1 MRYLSIMSE
10 VKMNKKF
17 WYLTKVSLK
26 KKIGSKWFIATNI
39 ILALVILAIINI
51 NSIVMFFGGDFSEN
65 LTIYAVDNAG
75 VYDVF
80 KGTIEALDEDKLLEI
95 KRGES
100 SKEELSKNLK
110 DNEVIVVLNEDDRE
124 YLKGEIISN
133 ETIDNG
139 LYQIII
145 SSLNSSKSTLGM
157 IKSNVN
163 PEILANV
170 SSPATVERTI
180 LSDQGSVDENMT
192 IVMNSV
198 FPTLILP
205 FFMLVVF
212 LVQMVG
218 GEICEEK
225 TTRSM
230 EIIISNVSPK
240 MHLFSKVLASNIFV
254 ITQGALLIVFAL
266 IGLLINKYVTGTS
279 ALGLISSL
287 VGNLD
292 LSILKDKLLVLVPTA
307 LILMLLSFL
316 AYAILSGVLASM
328 TVNIEDFNQLQ
339 TPVMLIS
346 VVGYYLSISAS
357 LFNGSTLIHVL
368 SYVPFLSA
376 FLSPTLY
383 IIGEVSLLDIIIS
396 IIVMILFIYI
406 LLKKGLKVY
415 KNGILNYSTDKV
427 WDRFKKSIKN

>member
-1 MRYLSIMSE
+1 
-10 VKMNKKF
+10 MNKKF

-51 NSIVMFFGGDFSEN
+51 NSIVKFFGGDFSEK

-163 PEILANV
+163 PEILANI

-180 LSDQGSVDENMT
+180 LSDQGSASENMT

-279 ALGLISSL
+279 ALTLINSL

>member
-1 MRYLSIMSE
+1 
-10 VKMNKKF
+10 MNKKF

-51 NSIVMFFGGDFSEN
+51 NSIVKFFGGDFSHN

-80 KGTIEALDEDKLLEI
+80 KGTIEALDEDKLLEV
-95 KRGES
+95 KLGES

-110 DNEVIVVLNEDDRE
+110 DNEVIVILNEDDKE
-124 YLKGEIISN
+124 YLKSEIISN

-157 IKSNVN
+157 IKSNIS
-163 PEILANV
+163 PEILANI

-180 LSDQGSVDENMT
+180 LSDQGSASENMN

-240 MHLFSKVLASNIFV
+240 IHLFSKVVASNIFV
-254 ITQGALLIVFAL
+254 ITQGALLIVFAF
-266 IGLLINKYVTGTS
+266 IGLLINKCVTGTS

>member
-1 MRYLSIMSE
+1 
-10 VKMNKKF
+10 MNKKF

>member
-1 MRYLSIMSE
+1 
-10 VKMNKKF
+10 MNKKF

-39 ILALVILAIINI
+39 ILALVIIAIINI
-51 NSIVMFFGGDFSEN
+51 NSIVKFFGRDFSEN

-163 PEILANV
+163 PEILANI

-180 LSDQGSVDENMT
+180 LSDQGSASENMT

-396 IIVMILFIYI
+396 IVVMILFIYI

>member
-1 MRYLSIMSE
+1 
-10 VKMNKKF
+10 MNKKF

-26 KKIGSKWFIATNI
+26 KKIGSKWFLATNI

-51 NSIVMFFGGDFSEN
+51 NSIVKFFGGDFSHN

-80 KGTIEALDEDKLLEI
+80 KSTIEALDEDKLLEI

-110 DNEVIVVLNEDDRE
+110 DNEVIVVLNEDDKE

-163 PEILANV
+163 PEILANI

-266 IGLLINKYVTGTS
+266 IGLLINKYITGTS
-279 ALGLISSL
+279 ALTLISSL

>member
-1 MRYLSIMSE
+1 
-10 VKMNKKF
+10 MNKKF

-39 ILALVILAIINI
+39 ILALVIIAIINI
-51 NSIVMFFGGDFSEN
+51 NSIVKFFGGDFSHN

-80 KGTIEALDEDKLLEI
+80 KGIIEALDEDKLLEV
-95 KRGES
+95 KLGES

-110 DNEVIVVLNEDDRE
+110 DNEVIVILNEDDKE
-124 YLKGEIISN
+124 YLKSEIISN

-157 IKSNVN
+157 IKSNIS
-163 PEILANV
+163 PEILANI
-170 SSPATVERTI
+170 SSPVTVERTI

-346 VVGYYLSISAS
+346 FVGYYLSISAS

>member
-1 MRYLSIMSE
+1 
-10 VKMNKKF
+10 MNKKF

-26 KKIGSKWFIATNI
+26 KKIGSKWFLATNI

-51 NSIVMFFGGDFSEN
+51 NSIVKFFGGDFSHN

-80 KGTIEALDEDKLLEI
+80 KGTIEALDEDKLLEV
-95 KRGES
+95 KLGES

-110 DNEVIVVLNEDDRE
+110 DNEVIVILNEDDKE
-124 YLKGEIISN
+124 YLKSEIISN

-163 PEILANV
+163 PEILANI

-180 LSDQGSVDENMT
+180 LSDQGSASENMN

-254 ITQGALLIVFAL
+254 ITQGALLIVFAF
-266 IGLLINKYVTGTS
+266 IGLLINKYITGTS
-279 ALGLISSL
+279 ALTLISSL

-316 AYAILSGVLASM
+316 AYAILSGILASM

>member
-1 MRYLSIMSE
+1 
-10 VKMNKKF
+10 MNKKF

-51 NSIVMFFGGDFSEN
+51 NSIVKFFGGDFSHN

-80 KGTIEALDEDKLLEI
+80 KSTIEALDEDKLLEI

-110 DNEVIVVLNEDDRE
+110 DNEVIVVLNEDDKE

-157 IKSNVN
+157 IKSNIS
-163 PEILANV
+163 PEILANI

>member
-1 MRYLSIMSE
+1 
-10 VKMNKKF
+10 MNKKF

-26 KKIGSKWFIATNI
+26 KKIGSKWFLATNI

-51 NSIVMFFGGDFSEN
+51 NSIVKFFGGDFSHN

-110 DNEVIVVLNEDDRE
+110 DNEVIVVLNEDDKE
-124 YLKGEIISN
+124 YLKSEIISN
-133 ETIDNG
+133 ETIDNA

-163 PEILANV
+163 PEILANI

-180 LSDQGSVDENMT
+180 LSDQGSASENMT

-254 ITQGALLIVFAL
+254 ITQGALLIVFAF
-266 IGLLINKYVTGTS
+266 IGLLINKYITGTS
-279 ALGLISSL
+279 ALTLISSL

>member
-1 MRYLSIMSE
+1 
-10 VKMNKKF
+10 MNKKF

-26 KKIGSKWFIATNI
+26 KKIGSKWFLATNI

-51 NSIVMFFGGDFSEN
+51 NSIVKFFGGDFSHN

-100 SKEELSKNLK
+100 SKEKLSKNLK
-110 DNEVIVVLNEDDRE
+110 DNEVIVVLNDDDKE

-133 ETIDNG
+133 ETIDNA

-163 PEILANV
+163 PEILANI

-180 LSDQGSVDENMT
+180 LSSQASASENMN

-266 IGLLINKYVTGTS
+266 IGLLINKYITGTS
-279 ALGLISSL
+279 ALDLISSL

-316 AYAILSGVLASM
+316 AYAVLSGILASM

-396 IIVMILFIYI
+396 IVVMILFIYI

>member
-1 MRYLSIMSE
+1 
-10 VKMNKKF
+10 MNKKF

-26 KKIGSKWFIATNI
+26 KKIGSKWFVATNI
-39 ILALVILAIINI
+39 ILALVIIAIINI
-51 NSIVMFFGGDFSEN
+51 NSIVKFFGGDFSHN

-80 KGTIEALDEDKLLEI
+80 KGTIEALDEDNLLEI
-95 KRGES
+95 KHGES

-110 DNEVIVVLNEDDRE
+110 DNEVIVVLNEDDKE

-133 ETIDNG
+133 ETIDNA

-157 IKSNVN
+157 IKSNVS
-163 PEILANV
+163 PEILASI

-254 ITQGALLIVFAL
+254 ITQGALLIVFAI
-266 IGLLINKYVTGTS
+266 IGLLINKYITGTS
-279 ALGLISSL
+279 ALTLISSL

-292 LSILKDKLLVLVPTA
+292 LSILKDKLLVLVPAA

-396 IIVMILFIYI
+396 IVVMILFIYI

>member
-1 MRYLSIMSE
+1 
-10 VKMNKKF
+10 MNKKF

-26 KKIGSKWFIATNI
+26 KKIGSKWFLATNI

-51 NSIVMFFGGDFSEN
+51 NSIVKFFGGDFSHN

-75 VYDVF
+75 VYDAF
-80 KGTIEALDEDKLLEI
+80 KSTIEALDEDKLLEI

-100 SKEELSKNLK
+100 SIEELSKNLK
-110 DNEVIVVLNEDDRE
+110 DNEVIVVLNEDDKE
-124 YLKGEIISN
+124 YLKSEIISN
-133 ETIDNG
+133 ETIDNA

-163 PEILANV
+163 PEILANI

-180 LSDQGSVDENMT
+180 LSDQGSASENMN

-266 IGLLINKYVTGTS
+266 IGLLINKYITGTS
-279 ALGLISSL
+279 ALTLISSL

-292 LSILKDKLLVLVPTA
+292 SSILKDKLLVLVPTA

-383 IIGEVSLLDIIIS
+383 IIGEVSLFDIIIS
-396 IIVMILFIYI
+396 IVVMILFIYI

>member
-1 MRYLSIMSE
+1 
-10 VKMNKKF
+10 MNKKF

-39 ILALVILAIINI
+39 ILALVIIAIINI
-51 NSIVMFFGGDFSEN
+51 NSIVKFFGGDFSHN

-80 KGTIEALDEDKLLEI
+80 KSTIEALDEDKLLEV
-95 KRGES
+95 KLGKS

-110 DNEVIVVLNEDDRE
+110 DNEVIVVLNEDDKE
-124 YLKGEIISN
+124 YLKSEIISN

-157 IKSNVN
+157 IKSNVS
-163 PEILANV
+163 PEILASI

-254 ITQGALLIVFAL
+254 ITEGALLIVFAF

-292 LSILKDKLLVLVPTA
+292 LSILKDKLLVLIPAA

-339 TPVMLIS
+339 IPVMLIS

>member
-1 MRYLSIMSE
+1 
-10 VKMNKKF
+10 MNKKF

-51 NSIVMFFGGDFSEN
+51 NSIVKFFGGDFSHN

-80 KGTIEALDEDKLLEI
+80 KSTIEALDEDKLLEI

-110 DNEVIVVLNEDDRE
+110 DNEVIVVLNEDDKE

-157 IKSNVN
+157 IKSNIS
-163 PEILANV
+163 PEILANI

-180 LSDQGSVDENMT
+180 LSDQGSTSENMN

-266 IGLLINKYVTGTS
+266 IGLLINKYITGTS
-279 ALGLISSL
+279 ALTLINSL

-292 LSILKDKLLVLVPTA
+292 LSILKDKLIVLVPTA

-316 AYAILSGVLASM
+316 AYAILSGILASM

-396 IIVMILFIYI
+396 IVVMILFIYI